1 VGDSIVGAL
10 AIENGGDHANDFGSD
25 CRPWG
30 LLEAI
35 SSLAERELLAV
46 AAVESSERPLAL
58 FRVACQEL
66 A

>member
-1 VGDSIVGAL
+1 MLTILGAVVVRR
-10 AIENGGDHANDFGSD
+10 G
-25 CRPWG
+25 
-30 LLEAI
+30 LEAI

>member
-1 VGDSIVGAL
+1 MPTVLRAVVVRRG
-10 AIENGGDHANDFGSD
+10 F
-25 CRPWG
+25 
-30 LLEAI
+30 EAI

-46 AAVESSERPLAL
+46 EAVESSERPLAL